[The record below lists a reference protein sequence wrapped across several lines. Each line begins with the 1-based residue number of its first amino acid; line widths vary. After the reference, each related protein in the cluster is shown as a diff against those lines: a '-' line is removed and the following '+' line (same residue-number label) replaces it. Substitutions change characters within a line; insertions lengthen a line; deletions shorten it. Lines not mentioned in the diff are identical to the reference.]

1 MYIVHIKLI
10 HRYAH
15 MYTMTIL
22 APDHTP
28 IRVTIPRSLVRRRQS
43 ATRTTRD
50 DARHAATRDDV
61 RRVERACFA
70 PDRTREV
77 DDGEV
82 DDGDVS
88 TDASAIGEISR
99 GWIDSVEAFARVRA
113 TEDGV

>member
-1 MYIVHIKLI
+1 
-10 HRYAH
+10 
-15 MYTMTIL
+15 
-22 APDHTP
+22 
-28 IRVTIPRSLVRRRQS
+28 
-43 ATRTTRD
+43 
-50 DARHAATRDDV
+50 
-61 RRVERACFA
+61 
-70 PDRTREV
+70 V